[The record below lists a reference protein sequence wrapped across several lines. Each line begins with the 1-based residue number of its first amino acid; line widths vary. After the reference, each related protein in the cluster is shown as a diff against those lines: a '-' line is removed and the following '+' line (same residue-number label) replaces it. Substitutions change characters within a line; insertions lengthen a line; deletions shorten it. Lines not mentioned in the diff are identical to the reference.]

1 MPNIVETAAN
11 AGTFQTLVTAVQH
24 AGLTDALSGSGP
36 MTVFAPTDEAFA
48 KLPAGTVE
56 GLLQDIPKL
65 QAILKFHVV
74 PGRMGSAEVA
84 TAREIPTLNG
94 QSISV
99 DTSNGVRVNDA
110 NVVTADI
117 EAENGIIHVIDSV
130 ILPN

>member
-1 MPNIVETAAN
+1 MPNIVDTAVN

-24 AGLTDALSGSGP
+24 AGLADALSGPGP
-36 MTVFAPTDEAFA
+36 ITVFAPTDEAFA
-48 KLPAGTVE
+48 KLPAGTVDA
-56 GLLQDIPKL
+56 LLQDIPRL

-74 PGRMGSAEVA
+74 PGRMGSSDVA
-84 TAREIPTLNG
+84 SSQELPTLNG

-99 DTSNGVRVNDA
+99 DASNGVRVNGA

>member
-1 MPNIVETAAN
+1 MPNIVETAVN
-11 AGTFQTLVTAVQH
+11 AGNFQTLVTAVQH
-24 AGLTDALSGSGP
+24 AGLAEALAGP
-36 MTVFAPTDEAFA
+36 GPITVFAPTDEAFA
-48 KLPAGTVE
+48 KLPVGTVE

-74 PGRMGSAEVA
+74 PGRMGSSDVA
-84 TAREIPTLNG
+84 SSRELPTLNG

-99 DTSNGVRVNDA
+99 DATDGVRVNGA

-117 EAENGIIHVIDSV
+117 EAENGVIHVIDTV